1 MYTYKKYQMAWK
13 LVNDSMIKIKL
24 AKQMHDYKKQKPA
37 ERDKIKSAK
46 QTHYSMLMKPAEK
59 KK

>member
-1 MYTYKKYQMAWK
+1 
-13 LVNDSMIKIKL
+13 
-24 AKQMHDYKKQKPA
+24 MHYYKKQKPA

-59 KK
+59 KNKCLNMSLSISHI